1 MKKLIA
7 LLLTLAC
14 VFSLCATTAFA
25 EIDLSAL
32 SDEELMALSEQITE
46 EQIKRGLVEAPDQEE
61 EDFQFRVE
69 DFEAYLKNEKLYAKV
84 KIRNLTDKDI
94 YYAVFRYQLLD
105 ENGDALSSNMVV
117 YNSILAGQAAWA
129 EISIYSVARGLDN
142 TEVKGICFT
151 DGFYEDNYDLSIG
164 GKTKYNFADYID
176 SDNSEAT
183 ACALNDTAE
192 TDTVKLTVS
201 EFFYEDQIIGSI
213 TQLGKMNPGDGE
225 IWACIGLTLENVGK
239 SQFKPYDVL
248 KATIDYNDGYT
259 YSTKD
264 ATSLILNSEMKAY
277 YYRTGGIGMKL
288 SPLTSEKYCLAI
300 SCSPKLREDTESP
313 INVIFELPDGNG
325 TKTFVYKV
333 Q

>member
-1 MKKLIA
+1 M
-7 LLLTLAC
+7 
-14 VFSLCATTAFA
+14 
-25 EIDLSAL
+25 
-32 SDEELMALSEQITE
+32 
-46 EQIKRGLVEAPDQEE
+46 EAPDQEE

-69 DFEAYLKNEKLYAKV
+69 DFEAYLKNEKLYGKV

-94 YYAVFRYQLLD
+94 YNAYFRYQLLD
-105 ENGDALSSNMVV
+105 ENGDALSSTNRILDTV
-117 YNSILAGQAAWA
+117 LAGQAIWHSLPIYLSN
-129 EISIYSVARGLDN
+129 EDVISEA
-142 TEVKGICFT
+142 KGICFVEI
-151 DGFYEDNYDLSIG
+151 DYKDNYGLHFG

-213 TQLGKMNPGDGE
+213 TQLGKMNPDDGE
-225 IWACIGLTLENVGK
+225 IWACIGLTLENIGK
-239 SQFKPYDVL
+239 DQFAPYDIL
-248 KATIDYNDGYT
+248 RATIDYNDGYT

-313 INVIFELPDGNG
+313 INIMFELPDGSG
-325 TKTFVYKV
+325 TRTFIFKV